1 MGKAVDAAS
10 NFEVYP
16 AVAGVGKEV
25 VFEGEFFWDV
35 A

>member
-10 NFEVYP
+10 NLKIYP

-25 VFEGEFFWDV
+25 VFQGEFVWDV

>member
-25 VFEGEFFWDV
+25 VFEGEFLWV
-35 A
+35 VT